1 MRKDGRLQKNKS
13 IMMAATK
20 SGSGKTLL
28 TCALMRAMCMRG
40 LRVSGFK
47 CGPDY
52 IDPMFHRRVIGVP
65 SGNLDLFFTDE
76 DKTRELFEEKSD
88 GDISVIEGVM
98 GLYDGVGGI
107 TGQASPYHL
116 ANVLKSNIILIVDAH
131 GMGYSL
137 LAEIAGFLSMDS
149 EGLIA
154 GVILNR
160 VSRSFYESIAPVVEE
175 RLGISVLGYFPVRKD
190 FSLESRHLGLKLPGE
205 VAELS
210 GMVDAAAE
218 QMEESVD
225 IDRLLEI
232 AGVSSCT
239 QDAEP
244 VCKDGKADTAGNDRP
259 AVCRIG
265 VALDD
270 AFCFYYRENL
280 DMLKKAGAELVYF
293 SPCNDKT
300 LPQDL
305 QGLLLGGGYPELYAE
320 KLSENKTMRS
330 SIRSAMEHGLPT
342 LAECGG
348 FMYLHSSLVT
358 KEQEEYPMVGF
369 LPGSCFYT
377 GHLVRFGYVSV
388 RPGAKAGQAAQEG
401 FLSGGEIK
409 GHEFHYFDST
419 DNGDSCEAVKPVTD
433 RRWECIHADADR
445 FLGFAHLYYPSC
457 PGFVEYFVDRCKR
470 RKPWKEDL

>member
-1 MRKDGRLQKNKS
+1 MREDGKLHENKS
-13 IMMAATK
+13 IVMAATR

-28 TCALMRAMCMRG
+28 TCALMRALSLRG
-40 LRVSGFK
+40 LRVTAFK

-76 DKTRELFEEKSD
+76 DKVRELYARGSG
-88 GDISVIEGVM
+88 GDVSVIEGVM

-107 TGQASPYHL
+107 SGQASPYHL
-116 ANVLKSNIILIVDAH
+116 ANVLKSKIVLIVDAH

-137 LAEIAGFLSMDS
+137 LAEIAGFLSMD
-149 EGLIA
+149 EGQLIA

-160 VSRSFYESIAPVVEE
+160 VSSGFYESIAPVIEE
-175 RLGISVLGYFPVRKD
+175 RLGVAVFGYFPVRKD
-190 FSLESRHLGLKLPGE
+190 LHLESRHLGLKLPGE
-205 VAELS
+205 VAELCS
-210 GMVDAAAE
+210 MVDAAAE
-218 QMEESVD
+218 QMEKTVD

-232 AGVSSCT
+232 AGVGKCT
-239 QDAEP
+239 LNEEP
-244 VCKDGKADTAGNDRP
+244 ACEYDETCVLRDEKS

-265 VALDD
+265 VAYDE

-280 DMLKKAGAELVYF
+280 DMLREAGAELVFF
-293 SPCNDKT
+293 SPCKDRI
-300 LPQDL
+300 LPSGL
-305 QGLLLGGGYPELYAE
+305 QGLLLGGGYPELYARE
-320 KLSENKTMRS
+320 LAENKSMRD
-330 SIRSAMEHGLPT
+330 SIRSAMEQGMPT

-348 FMYLHSSLVT
+348 FMYLHGSIRT

-388 RPGAKAGQAAQEG
+388 RPCAREGQAVQEG
-401 FLSGGEIK
+401 FLSDGEIK

-419 DNGDSCEAVKPVTD
+419 DSGASCEAVKPVTD

-457 PGFVEYFVDRCKR
+457 PGFVDYFVDRCR
-470 RKPWKEDL
+470 RREPWKEDL